1 MDTYH
6 YPPAKSDLPA
16 IGLGVDICFHIN
28 DSDQKIFKCKSISSE
43 NTSFQIPE
51 LLANWKELSFTQ
63 NSDKYLEQIFYQ
75 LNVSALEEHPSP
87 VKFFHRI
94 GDQIWSLHKY
104 SIYNNAIHFRF
115 TIVKNP
121 FVQKELKVL
130 NKDINPYLNGL
141 KGLSILVVD
150 DNQISVLITKKFL
163 ETFGVVVSCANN
175 GANAVDLCR
184 TNVYDLVLMD
194 IHMPLID
201 GFQTARLIRK
211 TDLNYSTPVIAF
223 TTSSYYEV
231 KNELFE
237 AGMNEYIQKPF
248 KAEELQS
255 KILMLISATRKA
267 V

>member
-1 MDTYH
+1 MDIHH
-6 YPPAKSDLPA
+6 YPPANSGLPS
-16 IGLGVDICFHIN
+16 IGLWVDMCFFFQ
-28 DSDQKIFKCKSISSE
+28 DDDQLTFRCKSISSE
-43 NTSFQIPE
+43 NSSFQIPE
-51 LLANWKELSFTQ
+51 LLTNWTELSFTQ

-130 NKDINPYLNGL
+130 HKAVNPFLDGL
-141 KGLSILVVD
+141 KGLNILVVD

-163 ETFGVVVSCANN
+163 ETFGVVVSCASN
-175 GANAVDLCR
+175 GASAVDLCR

-194 IHMPLID
+194 IHMPQID

-211 TDLNYSTPVIAF
+211 ADLNYAVPIIAF

-231 KNELFE
+231 KEELFNS
-237 AGMNEYIQKPF
+237 GMNEYIQKPF